1 MADNDQRETT
11 TELASQT
18 AMKVEQGTA
27 QKASIE
33 KRDDQIVW
41 DIRIDKAA
49 FSVDSRTAALI
60 KTVEKRDS
68 N

>member
-11 TELASQT
+11 TELAIQT

-41 DIRIDKAA
+41 DIRIGKAA
-49 FSVDSRTAALI
+49 FSVNSPTAALI
-60 KTVEKRDS
+60 KTVENRDS
-68 N
+68 T